1 MFGAKCDARCVLL
14 RIGLCR
20 LDIAVQCWVVS
31 VACGDC
37 SGEAMLG

>member
-1 MFGAKCDARCVLL
+1 MFGAECDVRCVLFC
-14 RIGLCR
+14 IGLCR
-20 LDIAVQCWVVS
+20 LDIVGQCWVVS